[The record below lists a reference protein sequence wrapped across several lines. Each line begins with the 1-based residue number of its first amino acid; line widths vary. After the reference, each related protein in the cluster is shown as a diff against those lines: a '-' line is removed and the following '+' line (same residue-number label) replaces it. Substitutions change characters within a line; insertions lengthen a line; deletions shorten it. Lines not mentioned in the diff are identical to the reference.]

1 MNTRSSQGGAAA
13 LLAVVGMVL
22 LIGAFFA
29 LGSVNFASQRVA
41 RSSATTDAML
51 AAKRALVAYAVADAN
66 RPGELPCPDVNDDG
80 KLVLNEDF
88 VGSNCVSLIGRIPWF
103 TLGLPDLR
111 DEAGERLWY
120 ALSNDFHA
128 NGSVALNSDTA
139 FRPGNVSVAISGQHP
154 AANLVAI
161 VFSPGAGLLRQGGAS
176 VQNRGCTVGV
186 DCDATFKCTTAPA
199 SNTPKC
205 NPANYLDVLDVA
217 GVPVDNS
224 TGGVNRTFASGPR
237 TEAFNDRLLPIHSD
251 DIMWLVER
259 RAARE
264 LAQHLR
270 DHYDAWETSTVI
282 GGANNGFYPYAVPLN
297 DPATAGVGTNATLT
311 GMLPL
316 ATTPLTWSNTS
327 LGCTTINGGRT
338 LDCNTLVVCVI
349 VCLTTLSGT
358 VENVATRFV
367 DPPSATNVQV
377 VLGLSLGGAATWTLD
392 KSQRRLEFS
401 YGGFVTA
408 GTIHIRVDAPT
419 PSTWLASSWLTDND
433 WHQNAYY
440 ALSSG
445 FAVNATGTKT
455 CGGAG
460 PACLTVSNAAAPNND
475 KEALIVMTGRA
486 LPGQGVRPLT
496 PVVAITEL
504 LDGLNADATPAVFEH
519 NAKTTAFNDYPVA
532 VRP

>member
-1 MNTRSSQGGAAA
+1 MKFRFRQRGAAA

-41 RSSATTDAML
+41 RDSATTDALL
-51 AAKRALVAYAVADAN
+51 AAKAALVAYAVADSN

-88 VGSNCVSLIGRIPWF
+88 VGSNCVSLIGRIPWI

-111 DEAGERLWY
+111 DDAGERLWY
-120 ALSNDFHA
+120 ALSDDFHA
-128 NGSVALNSDTA
+128 NGNVPLNSDTA
-139 FRPGNVSVAISGQHP
+139 FRPANVSLAVSGQHP

-161 VFSPGAGLLRQGGAS
+161 VFSPGAALLRQGGAS

-186 DCDATFKCTTAPA
+186 DCDAALKCTSAPA

-205 NPANYLDVLDVA
+205 NAANYLDVLDVS

-224 TGGVNRTFASGPR
+224 TGGVNRTFASGAR
-237 TEAFNDRLLPIHSD
+237 TQAFNDRLLPIHSD

-264 LAQHLR
+264 MAQYLR
-270 DHYDAWETSTVI
+270 AHYDAWESSAVI

-297 DPATAGVGTNATLT
+297 DPSSAGVGTNGTT
-311 GMLPL
+311 SGMLPL

-327 LGCTTINGGRT
+327 LGCTTTNGGRT
-338 LDCNTLVVCVI
+338 LDCNTLVVCII
-349 VCLTTLSGT
+349 VCLTNLSGN

-367 DPPSATNVQV
+367 DPPSAASVQV
-377 VLGLSLGGAATWTLD
+377 LLGLSLGGSATWTLD
-392 KSQRRLEFS
+392 KAQRRLEFS
-401 YGGFVTA
+401 YGGFITA
-408 GTIHIRVDAPT
+408 GAIHIRVDAPAA
-419 PSTWLASSWLTDND
+419 SAWLGTSWLTDND

-445 FAVNATGTKT
+445 FAVNATGVKS

-460 PACLTVSNAAAPNND
+460 PACLTIANTAAPNND
-475 KEALIVMTGRA
+475 KQALIVMTGRA
-486 LPGQGVRPLT
+486 LPGQGARPLT

-504 LDGLNADATPAVFEH
+504 LEGQNADATPAVFEH
-519 NAKTTAFNDYPVA
+519 NAKTAAFNDYPVA